1 LIQFNNFV
9 SKMADS
15 LHNALSKFRTTMLS
29 AIAHLEFE
37 LRDTSPKVDRID
49 SVVNSLQDLTSIVRI
64 LEKKVTDSE
73 MLNIQPVPNSKNII
87 VSKGTPALSA
97 AIASYAPPVMELD
110 ESSIMHDTD
119 KNEVEVEDE
128 MEEEVEEEMEEEVEV
143 EVEEEEVEVE
153 VEEEEVEEEEV
164 EEEGLEEEA
173 IEVEDFNYKG
183 LIYQRDLDN
192 NVYLDGEHI
201 GTWNGKKIIAI

>member
-1 LIQFNNFV
+1 
-9 SKMADS
+9 
-15 LHNALSKFRTTMLS
+15 MLS

-143 EVEEEEVEVE
+143 EEEEVEVEEEEGEE

-164 EEEGLEEEA
+164 EEEA

>member
-1 LIQFNNFV
+1 
-9 SKMADS
+9 
-15 LHNALSKFRTTMLS
+15 MLS

-49 SVVNSLQDLTSIVRI
+49 SVVNSLQDLTSIVRV

-97 AIASYAPPVMELD
+97 AVASYAPPVMELD

-119 KNEVEVEDE
+119 KNEVEVE
-128 MEEEVEEEMEEEVEV
+128 EEMEEEVEV
-143 EVEEEEVEVE
+143 EVEEEMEKEVEVE
-153 VEEEEVEEEEV
+153 VEEEMEEEVEVEEEMDEEEEEVGV
-164 EEEGLEEEA
+164 EEEIEEEVEEEA

>member
-1 LIQFNNFV
+1 
-9 SKMADS
+9 MADS

-49 SVVNSLQDLTSIVRI
+49 TVVNSLQDLTSIVRV

-97 AIASYAPPVMELD
+97 AVASYAPPVMELD

-119 KNEVEVEDE
+119 KNEVEVEEEMEEEEEVEVEEEEVEVEEE
-128 MEEEVEEEMEEEVEV
+128 MEEEVEEEMEEEEI
-143 EVEEEEVEVE
+143 
-153 VEEEEVEEEEV
+153 
-164 EEEGLEEEA
+164 EEA

>member
-1 LIQFNNFV
+1 
-9 SKMADS
+9 MADS

-49 SVVNSLQDLTSIVRI
+49 SVVNSLQDLTSIVRV

-97 AIASYAPPVMELD
+97 AVASYAPPVMELD

-119 KNEVEVEDE
+119 KNEVEVE
-128 MEEEVEEEMEEEVEV
+128 EEMEEEVEV
-143 EVEEEEVEVE
+143 EEEMDEEEEEVG
-153 VEEEEVEEEEV
+153 VEEEIEEEV
-164 EEEGLEEEA
+164 EEEA

>member
-1 LIQFNNFV
+1 
-9 SKMADS
+9 MADS

-49 SVVNSLQDLTSIVRI
+49 SVVNSLQDLTSIVRV

-143 EVEEEEVEVE
+143 EEEEVEVEEEEGEE

-164 EEEGLEEEA
+164 EEEA

>member
-1 LIQFNNFV
+1 
-9 SKMADS
+9 MADS